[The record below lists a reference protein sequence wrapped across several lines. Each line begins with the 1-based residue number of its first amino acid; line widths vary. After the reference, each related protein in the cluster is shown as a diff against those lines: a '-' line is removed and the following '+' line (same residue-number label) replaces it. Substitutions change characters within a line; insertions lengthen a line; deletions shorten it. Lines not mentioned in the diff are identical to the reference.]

1 VKTITRSSQSR
12 TYYVSKLWLS
22 VATATVVFLISV
34 GALLF
39 TLRPLSRFQSKYFVR
54 VVDAATN
61 APISNGE
68 VELSFGAAPQR
79 MITDFNGTATFV
91 LSDKEIGKTGTV
103 RAEFYG
109 YEPQQQPFDVTRH
122 GNRTIFL
129 PLTRETKPRDAQP
142 PSSFAQVF
150 SSGMVPSGQGG
161 DFSVWYEVVAD
172 PPPQGYVIDFANSS
186 YSLAGD
192 RKCDAWAECGWG
204 DRTASKVSFH
214 FRLQGHSEYPA
225 PGVGMSQGFLRVVY
239 KPK

>member
-150 SSGMVPSGQGG
+150 SSGMV
-161 DFSVWYEVVAD
+161 
-172 PPPQGYVIDFANSS
+172 
-186 YSLAGD
+186 
-192 RKCDAWAECGWG
+192 
-204 DRTASKVSFH
+204 RTAHTHSLEIASVMPGQNADGVTEPHRRSRSTFAFKVIVNI
-214 FRLQGHSEYPA
+214 LLPA
-225 PGVGMSQGFLRVVY
+225 WG
-239 KPK
+239 